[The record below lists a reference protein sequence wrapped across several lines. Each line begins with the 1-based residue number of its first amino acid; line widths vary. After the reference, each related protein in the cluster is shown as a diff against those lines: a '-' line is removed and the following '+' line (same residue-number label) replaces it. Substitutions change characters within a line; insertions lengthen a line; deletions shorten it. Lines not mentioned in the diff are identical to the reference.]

1 MTILPFSIRYVQ
13 KTISKMK
20 IINFIW
26 MEKHLDIHQEGVKAT
41 WTNVQGS
48 WYEIHLP
55 YITDTVSAIQLE
67 KKHGQYGDRTRDI
80 RVISTTL

>member
-1 MTILPFSIRYVQ
+1 
-13 KTISKMK
+13 
-20 IINFIW
+20 

-67 KKHGQYGDRTRDI
+67 KKTWPVRGSNPRHSRY
-80 RVISTTL
+80 